1 MMRLNSMTGF
11 GRSRKETGGREMTV
25 EVKSVNHRFLDIACR
40 MPRSVSYLEET
51 ARSIISGQLVRGHI
65 DVYVAYQN
73 NRDDTKEII
82 LDLPLASAYKT
93 AFNQLREELKLDSS
107 ITIEDYIQIPGII
120 KVVEKEDDQ
129 AAIKSLFEETLSEAL
144 LQLTEMRKLEGM
156 SLSRDLLLKL
166 NRIEVL
172 KEQIEKLAP
181 SVIASYRTRLKA
193 RLTDLL
199 AGNIDENRFE
209 TEVAIFAD
217 RCAIDEELVRL
228 KSHIQQMRV
237 LLDGDEAAGRKMD
250 FLVQELN
257 REINT
262 IGSKASDGEIAKYV
276 VEAKGEIEK
285 FREQVQNLE

>member
-1 MMRLNSMTGF
+1 MRLNSMTGF

-120 KVVEKEDDQ
+120 KVVEKEDDR

>member
-1 MMRLNSMTGF
+1 MRLNSMTGF

>member
-1 MMRLNSMTGF
+1 MNSMTGF